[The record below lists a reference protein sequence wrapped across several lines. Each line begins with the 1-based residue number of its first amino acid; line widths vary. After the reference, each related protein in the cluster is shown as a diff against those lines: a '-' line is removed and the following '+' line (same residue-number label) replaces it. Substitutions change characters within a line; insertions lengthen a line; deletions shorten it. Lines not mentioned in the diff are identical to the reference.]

1 MIRKIACSLVAG
13 ALVSTAV
20 LAPTSASAR
29 GIHGGVHSFYG
40 SLGLGRSYGIGKG
53 FCGRPYAY
61 VCQ

>member
-1 MIRKIACSLVAG
+1 MIHKIACALVAG
-13 ALVSTAV
+13 ALVSTAMP
-20 LAPTSASAR
+20 APTSASAR

-53 FCGRPYAY
+53 FCSYAY